1 MFQQGFGITK
11 IAGKVVAVRGKRL
24 LIAEC
29 DAGQL
34 PPLYISVADET
45 NKPVGKIV
53 DLYGSVAKPYVT
65 VLCGENASDVLP
77 GTILYAIPES
87 KPEPK
92 KKNFRRQNGN
102 RKQSPFPKRNL
113 KKYDRN

>member
-1 MFQQGFGITK
+1 MAK
-11 IAGKVVAVRGKRL
+11 IAGKVVAKRGKRL

-45 NKPVGKIV
+45 DRLVGKIV

-65 VLCGENASDVLP
+65 VLCGEEGLEVLP
-77 GTILYAIPES
+77 GTVLYAVPES
-87 KPEPK
+87 RPEPR
-92 KKNFRRQNGN
+92 KKNFRRQQNSN

-113 KKYDRN
+113 KKHDRN

>member
-1 MFQQGFGITK
+1 MAK
-11 IAGKVVAVRGKRL
+11 IAGKVVAKRGKRL

-45 NKPVGKIV
+45 NRLVGKIV

-65 VLCGENASDVLP
+65 VLCDEDGLEVLS

-87 KPEPK
+87 KPEPR
-92 KKNFRRQNGN
+92 KKNFRRQNSN

-113 KKYDRN
+113 KKHDRN

>member
-1 MFQQGFGITK
+1 MMK
-11 IAGKVVAVRGKRL
+11 IAGKVVAKRGKRL

-45 NKPVGKIV
+45 NQPVGKIV
-53 DLYGSVAKPYVT
+53 DLYGSVARPYVT
-65 VLCGENASDVLP
+65 VLCGETVSDVLP

-87 KPEPK
+87 KPEPR
-92 KKNFRRQNGN
+92 KKNFRRQNSN

-113 KKYDRN
+113 KKHDRN

>member
-1 MFQQGFGITK
+1 MAK
-11 IAGKVVAVRGKRL
+11 IAGKVVAKRGKRL

-45 NKPVGKIV
+45 DRLVGKIV

-65 VLCGENASDVLP
+65 VLCGEDGLEVLP
-77 GTILYAIPES
+77 GTVLYATPES
-87 KPEPK
+87 KPEPR
-92 KKNFRRQNGN
+92 KKNFRRQQNSN

-113 KKYDRN
+113 KKHDRN

>member
-1 MFQQGFGITK
+1 MAK
-11 IAGKVVAVRGKRL
+11 IAGKVVAKRGKRL

-45 NKPVGKIV
+45 NRLVGKIV

-65 VLCGENASDVLP
+65 VLCDEDVGALP
-77 GTILYAIPES
+77 AVVM
-87 KPEPK
+87 
-92 KKNFRRQNGN
+92 
-102 RKQSPFPKRNL
+102 
-113 KKYDRN
+113 

>member
-1 MFQQGFGITK
+1 MAK
-11 IAGKVVAVRGKRL
+11 IAGKVVAKRGKRL

-45 NKPVGKIV
+45 DCLVGKIV

-65 VLCGENASDVLP
+65 VLCGEDGLEVLL
-77 GTILYAIPES
+77 GTVLYAIPES
-87 KPEPK
+87 KPEPR
-92 KKNFRRQNGN
+92 KKNFRRQQNSN

-113 KKYDRN
+113 KKHDRN